1 MNELSQYVKIF
12 DLFKDKLSEERITK
26 QNLKHESKPRVKSP
40 VTFAVDAIFSRDR
53 NKDKDKDKNKDQDQ
67 DSDEKQNHYNKSISN
82 MKEKKLT
89 NNLNLNQ
96 DDTKNI
102 KLNILTNKLNYK
114 INGHSQLSDR
124 LIVDK

>member
-1 MNELSQYVKIF
+1 LY
-12 DLFKDKLSEERITK
+12 KDKLSEERIIK
-26 QNLKHESKPRVKSP
+26 QNLKHESKSRVKSP

-53 NKDKDKDKNKDQDQ
+53 NKDKDQYKD
-67 DSDEKQNHYNKSISN
+67 SEEKQNQNNKSVSN
-82 MKEKKLT
+82 NKEKKLS
-89 NNLNLNQ
+89 NNLINHDNS
-96 DDTKNI
+96 KNI

>member
-1 MNELSQYVKIF
+1 
-12 DLFKDKLSEERITK
+12 
-26 QNLKHESKPRVKSP
+26 
-40 VTFAVDAIFSRDR
+40 
-53 NKDKDKDKNKDQDQ
+53 
-67 DSDEKQNHYNKSISN
+67 